1 MTSNEI
7 LKSVFGYEEFRSGQ
21 KEIIDEILAKKDCL
35 GIMPTGAGKSI
46 CYQVPALQLPGITIV
61 ISPLISLMKDQ
72 VFALNQAGIH
82 AAYINSSLT
91 ERQISMAF
99 DNACRGQYK
108 IIYIAPERLDTKR
121 FFELIHAVDISM
133 VAVDEAH
140 CISQWGQDFRPAYL
154 NIVKFVNMLER
165 RPVIA
170 AFTATATKEVKE
182 DIIKI
187 LGLNNPQVFITSFDR
202 PNLYFRVKHVTS
214 KPVEALRYC
223 SEHRDECGIVYCAT
237 RKNVEE
243 ICDLL
248 NSKGIPATRYHAGLT
263 NKERSKN
270 QDDFIYDRVKVVV
283 ATNAFGMG
291 IDKSDVRYVLHY
303 NMPQSMENYYQ
314 EAGRAGRDGEESEC
328 LLLYNP
334 QDIIINRFLI
344 ENKEAKD
351 DIDIETQKEIARR
364 DSKRLQVMIDYCN
377 TTACLRTFIL
387 QYFGEQADYKDSRA
401 NSMTACGH
409 CCNCCNEVDFV
420 DVTNE
425 ASKLVDCVYELGE
438 RFGQGMVIS
447 VLRGDDNDRIIR
459 MGLNEL
465 SSFASLASLSERSLK
480 DIINELIRQE
490 VLVKTTGQYPLLQMG
505 PRRKVFD
512 NGDIKISIRDE
523 GKDSS
528 FKRELTRSRKRSLS
542 SMSESD
548 FSGGRAG
555 SSYGAFGAG
564 YGSSSYGYSDYGD
577 DYSYGSAGAKGR
589 KRGPAGISR
598 DYYTS
603 ASKINLSPEAEEL
616 LANLKQVRKSIA
628 AREKMPAYIIFGDKT
643 LMQMCIYRPTS
654 YEEMLGISGV
664 GENKNKKYGLE
675 FAREIAKFDGKKID
689 DSDWDL

>member
-21 KEIIDEILAKKDCL
+21 KEIIDEILSVKDCL

-46 CYQVPALQLPGITIV
+46 CYQVPALMFPGITIV

-82 AAYINSSLT
+82 AAYINSSLS

-154 NIVKFVNMLER
+154 NIVKFVNMLEK

-187 LGLNNPQVFITSFDR
+187 LGLNNPKVFITSFDR
-202 PNLYFRVKHVTS
+202 PNLYFKVKHVTS
-214 KPVEALRYC
+214 KPAEALSYC
-223 SEHRDECGIVYCAT
+223 LSKKDECGIVYCAT
-237 RKNVEE
+237 RKNVDE

-248 NSKGIPATRYHAGLT
+248 NNNGILATKYHAGLT
-263 NKERSKN
+263 NAQRSKN
-270 QDDFIYDRVKVVV
+270 QEDFIYDRVKVVV

-314 EAGRAGRDGEESEC
+314 EAGRAGRDGEEAEC

-344 ENKEAKD
+344 ENKEASEE
-351 DIDIETQKEIARR
+351 IDIETQKEIARR
-364 DSKRLQVMIDYCN
+364 DNKRLQVMIDYCN

-425 ASKLVDCVYELGE
+425 ASNLVECVYELGE
-438 RFGQGMVIS
+438 RFGTGMVIA
-447 VLRGDDNDRIIR
+447 VARGEDNDRIIR

-465 SSFASLASLSERSLK
+465 SSFASLSRLSERSIK
-480 DIINELIRQE
+480 EIINELIRQE
-490 VLVKTTGQYPLLQMG
+490 VLVKTSGQYPLLQMG
-505 PRRKVFD
+505 ARRKAFD
-512 NGDIKISIRDE
+512 NGDIKITIRDE

-528 FKRELTRSRKRSLS
+528 FKRDLTRSRKRSLS
-542 SMSESD
+542 SMSD
-548 FSGGRAG
+548 
-555 SSYGAFGAG
+555 
-564 YGSSSYGYSDYGD
+564 SDYKSNYRGYED
-577 DYSYGSAGAKGR
+577 NYYSGDYSKQTKSR
-589 KRGPAGISR
+589 SPLRISR

-603 ASKINLSPEAEEL
+603 ASKINLSEEAKEL
-616 LANLKQVRKSIA
+616 LNRLKEVRKNIA
-628 AREKMPAYIIFGDKT
+628 QRERMPAYIIFGDKT
-643 LMQMCIYRPTS
+643 LLQMCVYRPTS

-675 FAREIAKFDGKKID
+675 FAREIAKFDGKTIE
-689 DSDWDL
+689 DSEWEY

>member
-21 KEIIDEILAKKDCL
+21 KEIIDEILSVKDCL

-46 CYQVPALQLPGITIV
+46 CYQVPALMFPGITIV

-82 AAYINSSLT
+82 AAYINSSLS

-121 FFELIHAVDISM
+121 FFEFIHAVDISM

-154 NIVKFVNMLER
+154 NIVKFVNMLEK

-187 LGLNNPQVFITSFDR
+187 LGLNNPKVFITSFDR
-202 PNLYFRVKHVTS
+202 PNLYFKVKHVTS
-214 KPVEALRYC
+214 KPVEALSYC
-223 SEHRDECGIVYCAT
+223 LSKKEECGIVYCAT
-237 RKNVEE
+237 RKNVDE

-248 NSKGIPATRYHAGLT
+248 NNNGILATKYHAGLT
-263 NKERSKN
+263 NAQRSKN
-270 QDDFIYDRVKVVV
+270 QEDFIYDRVKVVV

-314 EAGRAGRDGEESEC
+314 EAGRAGRDGEEAEC

-344 ENKEAKD
+344 ENKEASEE
-351 DIDIETQKEIARR
+351 IDIETQKEIARR
-364 DSKRLQVMIDYCN
+364 DNKRLQVMIDYCN

-425 ASKLVDCVYELGE
+425 ASNLVECVYELGE
-438 RFGQGMVIS
+438 RFGTGMVIA
-447 VLRGDDNDRIIR
+447 VARGEDNDRIIR

-465 SSFASLASLSERSLK
+465 SSFASLARLSERSIK
-480 DIINELIRQE
+480 EIINELIRQE
-490 VLVKTTGQYPLLQMG
+490 VLVKTSGQYPLLQMG
-505 PRRKVFD
+505 ARRKAFD
-512 NGDIKISIRDE
+512 NGDIKITIRDE

-528 FKRELTRSRKRSLS
+528 FKRDLTRSRKRSLS
-542 SMSESD
+542 SMSD
-548 FSGGRAG
+548 TDCK
-555 SSYGAFGAG
+555 SSYRG
-564 YGSSSYGYSDYGD
+564 YEDNYYSG
-577 DYSYGSAGAKGR
+577 DYSKQTKSR
-589 KRGPAGISR
+589 SPLRISR

-603 ASKINLSPEAEEL
+603 ASKINLSEEAKEL
-616 LANLKQVRKSIA
+616 LNRLKEVRKNIA
-628 AREKMPAYIIFGDKT
+628 QKERMPAYIIFGDKT
-643 LMQMCIYRPTS
+643 LLQMCVYRPTS

-675 FAREIAKFDGKKID
+675 FAREIAKFDGKTIE
-689 DSDWDL
+689 DSEWEY

>member
-21 KEIIDEILAKKDCL
+21 KEIIDEILSVKDCL

-46 CYQVPALQLPGITIV
+46 CYQVPALMFPGITIV

-82 AAYINSSLT
+82 AAYINSSLS

-121 FFELIHAVDISM
+121 FLELIHAVDISM

-154 NIVKFVNMLER
+154 NIVKFVNMLEK

-187 LGLNNPQVFITSFDR
+187 LGLNNPKVFITSFDR
-202 PNLYFRVKHVTS
+202 PNLYFKVKHVTS
-214 KPVEALRYC
+214 KPMEALSYC
-223 SEHRDECGIVYCAT
+223 LSKKDECGIVYCAT
-237 RKNVEE
+237 RKNVDE

-248 NSKGIPATRYHAGLT
+248 NNNGILATKYHAGLT
-263 NKERSKN
+263 NAQRSKN
-270 QDDFIYDRVKVVV
+270 QEDFIYDRVKVVV

-314 EAGRAGRDGEESEC
+314 EAGRAGRDGEEAEC

-344 ENKEAKD
+344 ENKEVSE

-364 DSKRLQVMIDYCN
+364 DNKRLQVMIDYCN

-425 ASKLVDCVYELGE
+425 ASNLVECVYELGE
-438 RFGQGMVIS
+438 RFGTGMVIA
-447 VLRGDDNDRIIR
+447 VARGEDNDRIIR

-465 SSFASLASLSERSLK
+465 SSFASLARLSERSIK
-480 DIINELIRQE
+480 EIINELIRQE
-490 VLVKTTGQYPLLQMG
+490 VLVKTSGQYPLLQMG
-505 PRRKVFD
+505 ARRKAFD
-512 NGDIKISIRDE
+512 NGDIKITIRDE

-528 FKRELTRSRKRSLS
+528 FKRDLTRSRKRSLS
-542 SMSESD
+542 SMSDSD
-548 FSGGRAG
+548 YK
-555 SSYGAFGAG
+555 SSYRG
-564 YGSSSYGYSDYGD
+564 YEDNYYSE
-577 DYSYGSAGAKGR
+577 DYSKQTKSR
-589 KRGPAGISR
+589 SPLRISR

-603 ASKINLSPEAEEL
+603 ASKINLSEEAKEL
-616 LANLKQVRKSIA
+616 LNRLKEVRKNIA
-628 AREKMPAYIIFGDKT
+628 QKERMPAYIIFGDKT
-643 LMQMCIYRPTS
+643 LLQMCVYRPTS

-675 FAREIAKFDGKKID
+675 FAREIAKFDGKTIE
-689 DSDWDL
+689 DSEWEY